1 MSNSQS
7 EQNLNR
13 ARQLIDELSLIKA
26 FDKGYCQDFRDCWN
40 DHFGG
45 DPGESMK
52 VRPLEFYLQL
62 YFITVNWDS
71 DSEDKRKERLQHFRE
86 FLDTKGKALSQI
98 SEFLPFFAFPYVE
111 NPKLHSAYRELFEP
125 EWTSELKRKLTSF
138 LEPSKDDKRPLPKL
152 LFLTTR
158 TKEAP
163 NNQERQ
169 LQNRLADAERRV
181 VQSHQRFTKVQ
192 NDYQTLLGIATDLVD
207 TLEGALRGDHIEPN
221 VLQQICS
228 RLVASQRVP
237 GDGGVGSSGAFG
249 DTLAQTCSTSANFS
263 YGDTLRQSLCLRQQQ
278 ENEGY
283 QQEWGTTELDFD
295 KINDAL
301 KGPNQTQIWRLL
313 QALRWRLTKTN
324 VELREAYLTEFIGHD
339 LLDLTL
345 WSDDNRRQH
354 HLSVLEHCLCGI
366 SPKITETTS
375 RLVNALAS
383 LSRGRAYLAQNAA
396 VVTLL
401 SQEIFRLEGGHES
414 ATRENLIGALQKLS
428 LRRSMQTKMTE
439 LGMVEWLVD
448 LLEDTDSLSDYT
460 LEYAVALFM
469 NLCLRTAGKARC
481 VPMADRVLKVL
492 TDLISHEN
500 TNILSYVNGALFS
513 LLTRPEVQ
521 AAAEDMDLE
530 GILNCFMRE
539 DQQELNRQFEYIIKQ
554 IHTSD
559 HNEDGAS
566 DDDENDDD
574 DDGDEEDGA
583 QMESDIDR
591 GDDVTDNKE
600 NSLEGS
606 MMGESLLRERFLKK
620 PAAEAAGGKKAGRSG
635 GNSPMPMPPSS
646 SSQPPLPYG
655 GHVRHNENDAVL
667 NNSVGLLRRPSTPG
681 RKRFATSQIPKP
693 VATTR
698 QQTSRLASKTQ
709 NRPPQVVEETPTR
722 GRIATQHTESQQSR
736 NRRDS
741 TSTNESKKKTI
752 ENHPEYQKAFNSRP
766 KLLRTPEHKRVT
778 SSMDPIDIRG
788 GDRASRSR
796 PASGRT
802 SMEYNN
808 R

>member
-1 MSNSQS
+1 MDKTRNSLAEEWRMVES
-7 EQNLNR
+7 GNTGFK
-13 ARQLIDELSLIKA
+13 DDWKPLIK
-26 FDKGYCQDFRDCWN
+26 
-40 DHFGG
+40 
-45 DPGESMK
+45 
-52 VRPLEFYLQL
+52 
-62 YFITVNWDS
+62 T
-71 DSEDKRKERLQHFRE
+71 KRKERLQDFRQ

-111 NPKLHSAYRELFEP
+111 DPKLHPAYRELFEP
-125 EWTSELKRKLTSF
+125 EWISELKHKLMSF

-152 LFLTTR
+152 LSLTSR
-158 TKEAP
+158 PKEVP

-181 VQSHQRFTKVQ
+181 AQSHQRLTKIQ

-228 RLVASQRVP
+228 RLVASQRGP
-237 GDGGVGSSGAFG
+237 GGGSSGAFG
-249 DTLAQTCSTSANFS
+249 DTLAQTSSTSANLS
-263 YGDTLRQSLCLRQQQ
+263 YGDTLRQSLCLRQPQ
-278 ENEGY
+278 ENGGY
-283 QQEWGTTELDFD
+283 QQEWGTMELDFD

-301 KGPNQTQIWRLL
+301 KGPNQIQIWRLL

-354 HLSVLEHCLCGI
+354 HLSVLEHCLCGV

-401 SQEIFRLEGGHES
+401 SQAIFRLEVGHES

-469 NLCLRTAGKARC
+469 NLCLQTAGKARC
-481 VPMADRVLKVL
+481 IPMADRVLKVL

-500 TNILSYVNGALFS
+500 TNILAYVNGALFS
-513 LLTRPEVQ
+513 LLTRPEIQ

-530 GILNCFMRE
+530 GILSCFMRE

-554 IHTSD
+554 MHTSD

-574 DDGDEEDGA
+574 DDDDDDEEDEA
-583 QMESDIDR
+583 QMESDIER
-591 GDDVTDNKE
+591 GDDITDNKE

-620 PAAEAAGGKKAGRSG
+620 PAAEVASGKKAGRSG
-635 GNSPMPMPPSS
+635 GTSPMPPTFSPH
-646 SSQPPLPYG
+646 PPLPYG

-681 RKRFATSQIPKP
+681 RKRFTTSQIPKP
-693 VATTR
+693 AVTTR
-698 QQTSRLASKTQ
+698 QQTSRLSSKTQ

-722 GRIATQHTESQQSR
+722 GRIATQHTEPQQSR

-741 TSTNESKKKTI
+741 TSTTDLKKKAI

-796 PASGRT
+796 PTSGRT
-802 SMEYNN
+802 SMEYSN